1 MRTIELT
8 YPHML
13 ILEEL
18 PETVAAIG
26 FFDGIHK
33 GHQHVIKTAINE
45 AKNRNMESAVITFYP
60 HPSVVLRKEKQQVK
74 YITPLR
80 EKQEILKR
88 LGVDKLYIITFNSEL
103 AALQPEAFI
112 NHFIKGLHIKHLV
125 AGFDFSYGHKGSG
138 NIDTIHDHARGAFTF
153 TKVDKVQCD
162 NEKISSTRIRK
173 LLSSGEVEK
182 ANILLG
188 RPLLVDGLVVK
199 GAQRGKQMEY
209 PTANVMTNQEA
220 LLPKPGIYAVKIF
233 YKQEKYEGM
242 ASLGFN
248 PTFEDNLKEP
258 ILEVHI
264 FDYNNEL
271 YGEELLI
278 EFHSFVRDE
287 IKFDGMN
294 DLKVQ
299 IAQDEK
305 QIRQLFANH
314 HNDLSKCE

>member
-8 YPHML
+8 YPHTL

-33 GHQHVIKTAINE
+33 GHQHVIKAAIKE
-45 AKNRNMESAVITFYP
+45 AKRSKMESAVITFYP
-60 HPSVVLRKEKQQVK
+60 HPSVVLRKDKQQVK

-80 EKQEILKR
+80 EKQQVLQR
-88 LGVDKLYIITFNSEL
+88 LGVERLYIITFNSEL
-103 AALQPEAFI
+103 ASLGPQGFI

-138 NIDTIHDHARGAFTF
+138 NADTIVEHADGAFAF
-153 TKVDKVQCD
+153 TKIDKVECGG
-162 NEKISSTRIRK
+162 EKISSTRIRK
-173 LLSSGEVEK
+173 LLALGEIEE
-182 ANILLG
+182 ANSLLG
-188 RPLLVDGLVVK
+188 RPLRVDGVVVK
-199 GAQRGKQMEY
+199 GAQRGKKMGY
-209 PTANVMTNQEA
+209 PTANMQTNQDA

-248 PTFEDNLKEP
+248 PTFEVNLAEP

-264 FDYNNEL
+264 FDYNHEL
-271 YGEELLI
+271 YGEELLV
-278 EFHSFVRDE
+278 EFHSFIRE
-287 IKFDGMN
+287 EMKFSGMEQ
-294 DLKVQ
+294 LKEQ
-299 IAQDEK
+299 IANDEK
-305 QIRQLFANH
+305 QIRHFFSK
-314 HNDLSKCE
+314 LS